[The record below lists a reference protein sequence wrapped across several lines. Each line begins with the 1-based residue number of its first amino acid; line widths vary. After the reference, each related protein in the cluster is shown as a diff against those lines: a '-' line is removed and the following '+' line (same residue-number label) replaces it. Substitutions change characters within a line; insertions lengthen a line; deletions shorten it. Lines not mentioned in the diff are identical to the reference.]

1 MKKGKILKA
10 IEDES
15 IDDNDIYLEE
25 ARVLLVDD
33 DELTPEEAA
42 FMQGY
47 EEAG

>member
-1 MKKGKILKA
+1 MKRDKKLKVVK
-10 IEDES
+10 
-15 IDDNDIYLEE
+15 DDWVDDDVYSEK

-33 DELTPEEAA
+33 DEMTPEEAA